1 MAAQPSGAPVPIT
14 ILSGFLGAG
23 KTTLLNHLLRQANG
37 RRIAVLV
44 NDFGSI
50 NIDADLVQGQTG
62 EVLQLAGGC
71 VCCSMQTGLL
81 NAVAGLLEQPEA
93 ERPEHILIEASGVAE
108 PASIA
113 FAFIAPSLR
122 HVVRLDGIVTVV
134 DAVRSLEPARLE
146 VAHLIQ
152 AQLDAA
158 NLIVLNKTELVTP
171 EQLADLREGLG
182 HTAPQA
188 RILEAQHAAVPA
200 TLLLGL
206 HGDRLELPDAPV
218 DHTHPFASW
227 SYTADQPFETL
238 GALKRALRAL
248 PETVIRAKGFA
259 WVAERLDRMTEVH
272 VVGQQVMFT
281 FHRTWGE
288 RAPSTQ
294 LVFIGMDAGDEAT
307 VRDAL
312 DGIVQAM
319 QA

>member
-1 MAAQPSGAPVPIT
+1 MNTSSHPAPVPVT

-23 KTTLLNHLLRQANG
+23 KTTLLNHLLRQAAG

-44 NDFGSI
+44 NDFGNI

-158 NLIVLNKTELVTP
+158 NLIVLNKTNI
-171 EQLADLREGLG
+171 R
-182 HTAPQA
+182 HTTNSFNN
-188 RILEAQHAAVPA
+188 R
-200 TLLLGL
+200 GN
-206 HGDRLELPDAPV
+206 
-218 DHTHPFASW
+218 
-227 SYTADQPFETL
+227 
-238 GALKRALRAL
+238 
-248 PETVIRAKGFA
+248 
-259 WVAERLDRMTEVH
+259 
-272 VVGQQVMFT
+272 
-281 FHRTWGE
+281 
-288 RAPSTQ
+288 TQ
-294 LVFIGMDAGDEAT
+294 M
-307 VRDAL
+307 
-312 DGIVQAM
+312 
-319 QA
+319 

>member
-1 MAAQPSGAPVPIT
+1 MTPPPVPVT

-23 KTTLLNHLLRQANG
+23 KTTLLNHLLRHAEG

-81 NAVAGLLEQPEA
+81 NAVAGLLEAPEA
-93 ERPEHILIEASGVAE
+93 ARPEHILIEASGVAE

-122 HVVRLDGIVTVV
+122 HVVRLDGIITVV
-134 DAVRSLEPARLE
+134 DAVRSLEPARPE

-158 NLIVLNKTELVTP
+158 NLIVLNKADLVTP
-171 EQLADLREGLG
+171 EQLADLREGL
-182 HTAPQA
+182 AQA
-188 RILEAQHAAVPA
+188 AAHARVLDTTRAEVPA
-200 TLLLGL
+200 VLLLGL
-206 HGDRLELPDAPV
+206 HGDGLDLTDAPAE
-218 DHTHPFASW
+218 HTHPFASW
-227 SYTADQPFETL
+227 GYTADQPFATL
-238 GALKRALRAL
+238 GALKRVLCTL
-248 PETVIRAKGFA
+248 PSGVVRAKGFA
-259 WVAERLDRMTEVH
+259 WVAERPDRMTEVH

-281 FHRTWGE
+281 FHRTWGV
-288 RAPSTQ
+288 PSPSSR
-294 LVFIGMDAGDEAT
+294 LVFIGMTDEDEPVVAE
-307 VRDAL
+307 AL
-312 DGIVQAM
+312 DAALSV
-319 QA
+319 